1 MNEYYLHFIWKLKR
15 LPLHQ
20 MKLVDGKVFRLLD
33 AGAYNEFENGPD
45 FQNGAIEFDNLK
57 WFGAIEIHI
66 NSSDWYLHKHHF
78 DKRYDAVIL
87 HVVYNHD
94 KEIIQNG
101 RILPTLELK
110 NWIDKA
116 HFKKYQNLQEISSI
130 SCKNQFDS
138 IPSIYFENMKT
149 RAMISRLERKAKAV
163 TELSNSESDLLLLFI
178 ARSFGA
184 NVNQEPFIQLAQR
197 VSWDLKL
204 KLTKKEFVN
213 YVLELAFSDTS
224 LLSYQWSTKGN
235 RYVSSAQKRVR
246 EFAEFVFEFNPNFE
260 FWNRQTSEIHTFFT
274 NHFLELGWKKEKMLL
289 KNLFLNAIVPFL
301 FSIGR
306 SKNDLE
312 LEDKAIEL
320 LMLIDK
326 EENTIVRKWKE
337 VGVSCK
343 NAFDSQAVLEI
354 YQQFC
359 IKKQCLNCTVGIK
372 LLNQ

>member
-1 MNEYYLHFIWKLKR
+1 MCVLWS
-15 LPLHQ
+15 
-20 MKLVDGKVFRLLD
+20 
-33 AGAYNEFENGPD
+33 FEITN
-45 FQNGAIEFDNLK
+45 
-57 WFGAIEIHI
+57 FG
-66 NSSDWYLHKHHF
+66 
-78 DKRYDAVIL
+78 IL
-87 HVVYNHD
+87 NFSNINHD

-116 HFKKYQNLQEISSI
+116 HFKKYQNLQEISFI

-197 VSWDLKL
+197 VSRELKL
-204 KLTKKEFVN
+204 KLTKKDFVN
-213 YVLELAFSDTS
+213 YVFELAFSDTS

-260 FWNRQTSEIHTFFT
+260 FWNRQTSEIHKFFT

-289 KNLFLNAIVPFL
+289 KNLFINAIVPFL